1 MGKILSG
8 ATSMSC
14 PHGGTVTPSATAT
27 AKVDGS
33 PGLLISDSCSI
44 SGCSHQIPIGTG
56 TKPSPCMTVL
66 WSSPASSCRSG
77 APLLT
82 TDSSGTCLTA
92 EGVPQGAVSI
102 SSNQGKVSGT

>member
-14 PHGGTVTPSATAT
+14 PHGGTVTPSATAI
-27 AKVDGS
+27 AKFDGS
-33 PGLLISDSCSI
+33 PGLLVSDSCSI
-44 SGCSHQIPIGTG
+44 SGCSFQIPVGAG
-56 TKPSPCMTVL
+56 TKPSPCMTVQ
-66 WSSPASSCRSG
+66 WSVPASSCRSG

-82 TDSSGTCLTA
+82 TDSVGLCMTA
-92 EGVPQGAVSI
+92 ESVPQGSVSI